1 MLYVLQS
8 LRRGRTVDRATS
20 PIRKRDPSPDLQLL
34 SFSVGCQAS
43 PEKVEPPKEM
53 LSSFCQT
60 DEEVIPPK
68 ILMSISSQT
77 HVSIPVEQWLQQKRA
92 APQSPVPA
100 RVQSMAMPF
109 IQDAAS
115 VQLQSPLAP
124 NLFQAACN
132 QSSLPYQMPMG
143 MPSRQ
148 TYSLQSPQQGQSPG
162 QAISITPIRTL
173 QQHPTTVSHT
183 AGLSPAGY
191 LSGSINS
198 QVPTIDLNR
207 NPSMLVH
214 RTTNNQAALTNANLN
229 AYMSS
234 FNPAA
239 QSNAIAQSSMTNQT
253 LASHQS
259 MTQMN
264 RAAPHVGRQLLSA
277 QHTGPSLRT
286 LLEPS
291 DSRGA
296 LQPRIT
302 AAIQDKTI
310 QDIRQRGISELQS
323 SRNTSQPL
331 GHFSSGGVAHQ
342 QQLLSLVSQPETQGH
357 TQLHTQGN
365 TLSLSNPSQSATL
378 NSSTNQLPFTGGPSR
393 PSVARTMT
401 TSGHVQ
407 GRQVL
412 WSHHQQGANLNSS
425 ANQSTV
431 STVQQPNSQPAAMNT
446 QLHTQQNPVSVSI
459 NQQGMS
465 LNSSTSQSA
474 VIGVTMQQSVSQP
487 LVRNTQLSTQ
497 RNPASLQQ
505 NQQRRNLN
513 SPLSQTSVSGVAVQH
528 SVQSNAVS
536 ASVQTRS
543 SDSYNK
549 TIKQFRQMA
558 VERNLEVSKNQQRS
572 DVIMYDEV
580 RRVYN
585 ELQQSLLEVTLNK
598 QKQGS
603 ASVGTYNSGVMRSAH
618 VASNKSNSTFV
629 STSSDTLSS
638 ESISSQAC
646 YSKNTNLNICSPL
659 DGFQRIV
666 GSLQEQKQ
674 NGTAEEEVNHL
685 SPQTDPYRRAPK
697 TPSGA
702 LEDAV
707 QRLLALQNDTSSSKS
722 DFKCSTSDSV
732 DELFDGTSED
742 ENLTESL
749 QPEQGT
755 SDGVTVPLTETR
767 TESEPLQEVGTVT
780 RVAETSLS
788 CDENEVLREKGMGDP
803 LLSDAEELPEAASA
817 DVRLEDNIAGDQDSV
832 FITPST
838 PSKTK
843 GEIDKEKDTSTDD
856 LYIHLMSPIIPQIST
871 ARRFRSPITQSVSH
885 SDDFDNDV
893 ATVTDDDN
901 GDRDNFVFN
910 EDEDNTVQDTE
921 NTPRPT
927 GAAEAV
933 GSVKEAG
940 NACTIAGTQQCVANM
955 DSVDSENVENDPG
968 IAQIAFAKER
978 FVTDG
983 DNVSEGETW
992 HAVKVGDN
1000 AREGTETNHPEQSNL
1015 DTLQTGTNVS
1025 SVGTDVEKVPGFPP
1039 GLPETVKLVKDGE
1052 LVDIDMETDSELEQ
1066 SLAKSQ
1072 EAMQNAENG
1081 PKFAPGAVDGG
1092 NADMATD
1099 AEPDLENV
1107 PEFAQGVLETK
1118 ESVEKEDNAQEDMAT
1133 DAEPDLVNV
1142 PEFAQGVLETKESV
1156 EKEDNADE
1164 DMETDAELEQ
1174 SLANAQQAVAN
1185 SEDTGPDAKNNDTVG
1200 LSAVQRK
1207 DYVIEGDKA
1216 TEDISTDTEP
1226 KRRTADKE
1234 QCALR
1239 NSENYD
1245 PDVGTAFVQS
1255 AMEPERALKDGGNS
1269 KEGRRT
1275 DVGNKHRTAD
1285 AQHAV
1290 ISAEKFHRNDC
1301 EFVQSI
1307 MESKL
1312 SVEER
1317 DKDNE
1322 GLKTDREREHGTT
1335 ETQQACLSVGNVG
1348 CDESAFG
1355 SGVSEKE
1362 ESVES
1367 ENNTDKDVETDQEP
1381 EQSIVG
1387 AQHTPVIG
1395 DDGDLDINSNSAR
1408 KQIITGETGAS
1419 VDNVK
1424 TESTAETERTAA
1436 DTQHESGSLNSKQPF
1451 FGTDLDQQQN
1461 GGNAEGTEHISGDSS
1476 IMTLSS
1482 DVTVQDKENAPAPTN
1497 NGSFNI
1503 TLDEIDQPVCNTSS
1517 AANHLSEERSNKAPT
1532 PSSHPTLELTSGPC
1546 LSGEGKLDLR
1556 TKSDHQNCG
1565 LVPKA
1570 IPKQVLYH
1578 LNSTDIQPPSLSDLS
1593 SVSEMNK
1600 ICDTEGMKE
1609 YVLEKRQETE
1619 QMHIIPS
1626 SLVSRDVNG
1635 KEVSVFPVS
1644 RDMNVNQNEKE
1655 NVLTIGPSEQ
1665 HSNVASNLPKP
1676 RVAVRGLVN
1685 RDLVI
1690 MWDLPPDNKI
1700 TGIEYFELYSWSRS
1714 GFWVPLAKIKALQ
1727 LPMGCILKNLQ
1738 SGTMFFFTVRAVGRN
1753 GVAGLFSQPSGIA
1766 CL

>member
-1 MLYVLQS
+1 
-8 LRRGRTVDRATS
+8 
-20 PIRKRDPSPDLQLL
+20 
-34 SFSVGCQAS
+34 
-43 PEKVEPPKEM
+43 M

-77 HVSIPVEQWLQQKRA
+77 HVSIPVQQWLQQKRA
-92 APQSPVPA
+92 APQSPFPA
-100 RVQSMAMPF
+100 QAQSMAMPN

-124 NLFQAACN
+124 NLFQAAYN

-143 MPSRQ
+143 MPSRT

-162 QAISITPIRTL
+162 QVISITPIRTL
-173 QQHPTTVSHT
+173 QQHPATVSHT
-183 AGLSPAGY
+183 AGLSPASY

-198 QVPTIDLNR
+198 QVPAIDLNR

-214 RTTNNQAALTNANLN
+214 RTTNNQVALTNANLN

-239 QSNAIAQSSMTNQT
+239 QSNAIAQSSITNQT

-264 RAAPHVGRQLLSA
+264 RATPQVGRQQLSA

-296 LQPRIT
+296 LQSRIT

-331 GHFSSGGVAHQ
+331 GHFSSGRVAHQ
-342 QQLLSLVSQPETQGH
+342 QQLTSLVSQPETQGH

-378 NSSTNQLPFTGGPSR
+378 NSSTNQLPFTGDPSR
-393 PSVARTMT
+393 PSVAQSMT
-401 TSGHVQ
+401 ISGHVQ

-425 ANQSTV
+425 VNQSTI

-528 SVQSNAVS
+528 SVQSKAVS

-549 TIKQFRQMA
+549 TIKQLRQMA
-558 VERNLEVSKNQQRS
+558 VERNLKVSKNQQRS

-603 ASVGTYNSGVMRSAH
+603 ASVGTHNSSVTRSAH

-629 STSSDTLSS
+629 STSSDTVSS

-646 YSKNTNLNICSPL
+646 YSKNTNSNISSSL
-659 DGFQRIV
+659 GGLQRTV
-666 GSLQEQKQ
+666 GLLQEQKQ
-674 NGTAEEEVNHL
+674 NGTAEEETNHL
-685 SPQTDPYRRAPK
+685 SPQTDPYGRAPK

-707 QRLLALQNDTSSSKS
+707 QRLLALQNDTL
-722 DFKCSTSDSV
+722 CSTSDSV

-755 SDGVTVPLTETR
+755 SDGATVPLTETR

-788 CDENEVLREKGMGDP
+788 CDENEVLREKGTGDP
-803 LLSDAEELPEAASA
+803 LLSDAEDLQEAASA
-817 DVRLEDNIAGDQDSV
+817 DVRLEDNVAGDQDSV
-832 FITPST
+832 FIAPST

-871 ARRFRSPITQSVSH
+871 ARRFRSPIAQSVSH

-955 DSVDSENVENDPG
+955 DSVDPENVENDPG

-978 FVTDG
+978 FVTVG
-983 DNVSEGETW
+983 DNVSEGATW
-992 HAVKVGDN
+992 HALKVGDN

-1015 DTLQTGTNVS
+1015 GTLQTGTNVS
-1025 SVGTDVEKVPGFPP
+1025 NVGTDVEKVPGFRP

-1052 LVDIDMETDSELEQ
+1052 SVGIDMETDSELEQ

-1072 EAMQNAENG
+1072 EAMKNAENG
-1081 PKFAPGAVDGG
+1081 PEFAPGAVNGG

-1118 ESVEKEDNAQEDMAT
+1118 ESVEKEDNAHEDMAT
-1133 DAEPDLVNV
+1133 DAEPDLVNF
-1142 PEFAQGVLETKESV
+1142 PEFAQGVLETKEDS
-1156 EKEDNADE
+1156 ADE

-1174 SLANAQQAVAN
+1174 SLAKAQQAVAN
-1185 SEDTGPDAKNNDTVG
+1185 SEDTGPDAENNDTFG

-1207 DYVIEGDKA
+1207 DYVTEEDKA
-1216 TEDISTDTEP
+1216 TEDIRTDTEP
-1226 KRRTADKE
+1226 KRRTAGKE

-1245 PDVGTAFVQS
+1245 PDVGTEFVQS
-1255 AMEPERALKDGGNS
+1255 VMEPERALKDGDNS

-1285 AQHAV
+1285 VQHAV
-1290 ISAEKFHRNDC
+1290 ISAEKVRRNDC
-1301 EFVQSI
+1301 EFAQSI

-1317 DKDNE
+1317 DKDTE
-1322 GLKTDREREHGTT
+1322 GLKTDREREHDTT

-1355 SGVSEKE
+1355 LGVSEKE

-1381 EQSIVG
+1381 EQSIVE
-1387 AQHTPVIG
+1387 AQHNPVIG
-1395 DDGDLDINSNSAR
+1395 DDADIDINSNSAR
-1408 KQIITGETGAS
+1408 KPIKTGEAGAS
-1419 VDNVK
+1419 VDNTK

-1436 DTQHESGSLNSKQPF
+1436 DTQHENGSLNSKQPF
-1451 FGTDLDQQQN
+1451 FGTDFHQQQN
-1461 GGNAEGTEHISGDSS
+1461 GGNAEETEHISGDSS

-1482 DVTVQDKENAPAPTN
+1482 DVTVQDKKNTPAPTN

-1503 TLDEIDQPVCNTSS
+1503 TLDKIDQPVCNTSS
-1517 AANHLSEERSNKAPT
+1517 AANHLSEESSNKAAT

-1565 LVPKA
+1565 SVPKA
-1570 IPKQVLYH
+1570 ISKQVLYH
-1578 LNSTDIQPPSLSDLS
+1578 LNSTDIQPPTLSDLS

-1619 QMHIIPS
+1619 QMHTIPS

-1644 RDMNVNQNEKE
+1644 PNMNVNQNEKE

-1676 RVAVRGLVN
+1676 RVAVHGLVN

-1738 SGTMFFFTVRAVGRN
+1738 SGTMFFFTIRAVGRN
-1753 GVAGLFSQPSGIA
+1753 GVTGLFSQPSGIA

>member
-1 MLYVLQS
+1 MLYSLQS

-43 PEKVEPPKEM
+43 PDKIEPPKEM

-77 HVSIPVEQWLQQKRA
+77 HVSIPVEQWPQQKRA
-92 APQSPVPA
+92 APQSPFPA
-100 RVQSMAMPF
+100 QVQSMVMPN
-109 IQDAAS
+109 IQGAAS

-124 NLFQAACN
+124 NQFQAAYN
-132 QSSLPYQMPMG
+132 QSSLPYQMPLG
-143 MPSRQ
+143 MPSQQ

-162 QAISITPIRTL
+162 QAIPITPILTL
-173 QQHPTTVSHT
+173 QQHPATVSHT
-183 AGLSPAGY
+183 AGLSPTGY

-214 RTTNNQAALTNANLN
+214 RTTNNPAALTNANFN
-229 AYMSS
+229 AYTSS
-234 FNPAA
+234 FNPAV
-239 QSNAIAQSSMTNQT
+239 QRNAIPQSQMANQT

-264 RAAPHVGRQLLSA
+264 RTAPHVGRQQLSA
-277 QHTGPSLRT
+277 QYTGPSLGT
-286 LLEPS
+286 LLETS
-291 DSRGA
+291 DSRAA
-296 LQPRIT
+296 LQSRIS
-302 AAIQDKTI
+302 AAIQEV
-310 QDIRQRGISELQS
+310 RQRGISELHS

-331 GHFSSGGVAHQ
+331 GHFSSGRVAHQ
-342 QQLLSLVSQPETQGH
+342 QQSQSLVSQPETQGH

-365 TLSLSNPSQSATL
+365 TLLSSNPSQGATL

-393 PSVARTMT
+393 PSVARTMAI
-401 TSGHVQ
+401 SGRIQ
-407 GRQVL
+407 GSQAL

-425 ANQSTV
+425 VNQSTI
-431 STVQQPNSQPAAMNT
+431 STVQQPNSQSAAMNT

-465 LNSSTSQSA
+465 LNSSTNQSA
-474 VIGVTMQQSVSQP
+474 VMGKTMQQPVSQP

-497 RNPASLQQ
+497 RNPASLLQ
-505 NQQRRNLN
+505 NQQRRNSN

-528 SVQSNAVS
+528 SVQSEAVS

-543 SDSYNK
+543 SHSYNK

-585 ELQQSLLEVTLNK
+585 ELQQSLEEVTLNK

-603 ASVGTYNSGVMRSAH
+603 ASVGTYNGGVTRSAH
-618 VASNKSNSTFV
+618 MASNTHKSNSTFV
-629 STSSDTLSS
+629 STSSDTVSS
-638 ESISSQAC
+638 ASISSQAC
-646 YSKNTNLNICSPL
+646 NSKNTNSNLSSPL
-659 DGFQRIV
+659 GIV
-666 GSLQEQKQ
+666 SSSQEQKQ
-674 NGTAEEEVNHL
+674 NSTAEEETNHL
-685 SPQTDPYRRAPK
+685 STQTDPYRRAPK

-722 DFKCSTSDSV
+722 DSKCSTSNSV

-742 ENLTESL
+742 ENETESL
-749 QPEQGT
+749 ESEQET
-755 SDGVTVPLTETR
+755 SDGATVTLTETQA
-767 TESEPLQEVGTVT
+767 ESEPLQEVGTVT

-788 CDENEVLREKGMGDP
+788 WDENEVLREKKTGDP
-803 LLSDAEELPEAASA
+803 LLSDAEDLQEAASA
-817 DVRLEDNIAGDQDSV
+817 DVHTEDKVAGDQDRV
-832 FITPST
+832 FIAPST
-838 PSKTK
+838 PLKTK
-843 GEIDKEKDTSTDD
+843 GEIDKDKDTSTDD

-871 ARRFRSPITQSVSH
+871 ARRFRSPIARSVLQ

-893 ATVTDDDN
+893 ATVADDDN
-901 GDRDNFVFN
+901 GDNCVFN
-910 EDEDNTVQDTE
+910 EDTDNSVRDTK
-921 NTPRPT
+921 NDPSLT

-933 GSVKEAG
+933 GSVKEAE
-940 NACTIAGTQQCVANM
+940 NACAIAGTRQYVANM
-955 DSVDSENVENDPG
+955 DSVDPENVENDPG
-968 IAQIAFAKER
+968 IAQIAFAQER

-983 DNVSEGETW
+983 DKVGEGETSQ
-992 HAVKVGDN
+992 AVKVGDN
-1000 AREGTETNHPEQSNL
+1000 AREGTETAHPEQSNL
-1015 DTLQTGTNVS
+1015 DTLQTRPNMS
-1025 SVGTDVEKVPGFPP
+1025 NVGTDVEKVPGFPP
-1039 GLPETVKLVKDGE
+1039 GLGETVELVKDGE
-1052 LVDIDMETDSELEQ
+1052 SVDIDMETDSELEQ
-1066 SLAKSQ
+1066 SLAKTQ
-1072 EAMQNAENG
+1072 EALKNAENG
-1081 PKFAPGAVDGG
+1081 PEVAPDAMDGG

-1099 AEPDLENV
+1099 AEPDQETV
-1107 PEFAQGVLETK
+1107 PEFVQGVLETK
-1118 ESVEKEDNAQEDMAT
+1118 ELVEKE
-1133 DAEPDLVNV
+1133 
-1142 PEFAQGVLETKESV
+1142 G
-1156 EKEDNADE
+1156 NADE

-1174 SLANAQQAVAN
+1174 RLAKALQAVAN
-1185 SEDTGPDAKNNDTVG
+1185 SEDAGPDAENNDAFG

-1207 DYVIEGDKA
+1207 VYVNEGDKA
-1216 TEDISTDTEP
+1216 TEDIPTDTEP
-1226 KRRTADKE
+1226 KQRTADKE
-1234 QCALR
+1234 QCALT
-1239 NSENYD
+1239 NSDNCD
-1245 PDVGTAFVQS
+1245 PDVGAEFLQS
-1255 AMEPERALKDGGNS
+1255 VIETERALKDGSNS
-1269 KEGRRT
+1269 KDGRRT

-1290 ISAEKFHRNDC
+1290 VSAEKVHRDDC
-1301 EFVQSI
+1301 EFAQSI
-1307 MESKL
+1307 LFE
-1312 SVEER
+1312 EER
-1317 DKDNE
+1317 DKGTE

-1355 SGVSEKE
+1355 SGVSERE

-1381 EQSIVG
+1381 EQSIPG

-1395 DDGDLDINSNSAR
+1395 DDTDLDINSNSAR
-1408 KQIITGETGAS
+1408 KQIITSETGAS
-1419 VDNVK
+1419 VDNTK
-1424 TESTAETERTAA
+1424 TQSTAESERTAA
-1436 DTQHESGSLNSKQPF
+1436 DTQHDSGSLNSKQPF
-1451 FGTDLDQQQN
+1451 FGTDFDQQQN

-1482 DVTVQDKENAPAPTN
+1482 DATVQDKENAPAPTN
-1497 NGSFNI
+1497 NGPFNT
-1503 TLDEIDQPVCNTSS
+1503 TLTKIDQPVCNTSS
-1517 AANHLSEERSNKAPT
+1517 APNHLSEERSNKAPT
-1532 PSSHPTLELTSGPC
+1532 PSSHPTLESTSGPC

-1556 TKSDHQNCG
+1556 TKSDHQNCES
-1565 LVPKA
+1565 VPKA

-1578 LNSTDIQPPSLSDLS
+1578 LNSTDIQPPTLSDLN

-1609 YVLEKRQETE
+1609 YVLEKRQEPK
-1619 QMHIIPS
+1619 QMHTIPS
-1626 SLVSRDVNG
+1626 SLVSRDVNA
-1635 KEVSVFPVS
+1635 KEVSVFSVS
-1644 RDMNVNQNEKE
+1644 PNVNVNQNEKE
-1655 NVLTIGPSEQ
+1655 NVSTNGPSER

-1676 RVAVRGLVN
+1676 RLAVHSLVN

-1690 MWDLPPDNKI
+1690 MWDLPPDNNS

-1727 LPMGCILKNLQ
+1727 LPMGCRVKNLQ

-1753 GVAGLFSQPSGIA
+1753 GVAGLFSQPRGIA